1 VSELRKSES
10 GMTLIEMLVVAS
22 LLIVVL
28 SATLGAFNNFQST
41 AEVNRRQNDSQDQA
55 RNALTLLT
63 RELRNLASPSDEAPN
78 SVERNLAQDLI
89 FRSVGGTR
97 PAGSSNARNVRRVR
111 FCLNPSRRILYRQ
124 EQTWTSETAPAM
136 PTAADCPGAGWNTT
150 QRVISANTV
159 NDTRAVFTYN
169 NTILN
174 RITEITTGLFVD
186 VNPGRAPKETS
197 IQSAVFLRNQ
207 NRAPTAV
214 IDARH
219 AGGASQVIVLNGSA
233 SSDPEG
239 KALTYWWIDTTRTG
253 IAAACD
259 ETIPDDLRPQASGCV
274 ATGIIANYTAPAP
287 GTRGIQLIVR
297 DNSGLTA
304 TSDVVS
310 VCVPGGSVTCSTP

>member
-1 VSELRKSES
+1 
-10 GMTLIEMLVVAS
+10 MTLIEVLVVAS

-28 SATLGAFNNFQST
+28 GATLGAFNHFQAT

-55 RNALTLLT
+55 RNALTILT
-63 RELRNLASPSDEAPN
+63 RELRNLASPSDAAPN

-89 FRSVGGTR
+89 FRSVGGVR
-97 PAGSSNARNVRRVR
+97 PADTSNDRNERRVR
-111 FCLNPSRRILYRQ
+111 FCLNRSQRILYRQ
-124 EQTWTSETAPAM
+124 EQIWTEATPPGM
-136 PTAADCPGAGWNTT
+136 PTATDCPGGGWNVT

-159 NDTRAVFTYN
+159 NDARDVFAYN
-169 NTILN
+169 NTVPN
-174 RITEITTGLFVD
+174 RITEITTALFVD

-219 AGGASQVIVLNGSA
+219 AGGASQVIILNGSA

-253 IAAACD
+253 ISQACAAID
-259 ETIPDDLRPQASGCV
+259 DDLRAQASGCV
-274 ATGIIANYTAPAP
+274 ATGILANYTVPAP
-287 GTRGIQLIVR
+287 GTRGMKLIVR

-304 TSDVVS
+304 TSDVVP
-310 VCVPGGSVTCSTP
+310 VCVPGGTVTCSTTP

>member
-1 VSELRKSES
+1 VNELRKSES
-10 GMTLIEMLVVAS
+10 GMTLIEVLVVAS
-22 LLIVVL
+22 MLIVVL
-28 SATLGAFNNFQST
+28 SATLGAFNHFQAT
-41 AEVNRRQNDSQDQA
+41 AEVNRLQNDSQDQA

-78 SVERNLAQDLI
+78 SVERNLDQDLI

-97 PAGSSNARNVRRVR
+97 PAGTSNDRNERRVR
-111 FCLNPSRRILYRQ
+111 FCLNRTDRILYRQ
-124 EQTWTSETAPAM
+124 EQTWTSATAPAM
-136 PTAADCPGAGWNTT
+136 PTATGCPGAGWSAT

-159 NDTRAVFTYN
+159 NDTRAVFSYN
-169 NTILN
+169 DNVLN
-174 RITEITTGLFVD
+174 RITEITTSLFVD

-197 IQSAVFLRNQ
+197 IQSAIFLRNQ

-219 AGGASQVIVLNGSA
+219 AGGASQVILLNGSA

-253 IAAACD
+253 IASACSAMPND
-259 ETIPDDLRPQASGCV
+259 MTAQASGCV
-274 ATGIIANYTAPAP
+274 ATGIIANYTVPAP
-287 GTRGIQLIVR
+287 GTRGMKLIVR

-310 VCVPGGSVTCSTP
+310 VCVPGGTVTC

>member
-1 VSELRKSES
+1 
-10 GMTLIEMLVVAS
+10 MTLIEVLVVAS

-28 SATLGAFNNFQST
+28 SATLGAFNHFEAT

-63 RELRNLASPSDEAPN
+63 RELRNLASPIDAAPN
-78 SVERNLAQDLI
+78 SVERNGEQDLI

-97 PAGSSNARNVRRVR
+97 PAGSANDRNVRRVR
-111 FCLNPSRRILYRQ
+111 FCLNRAQRILYRQ
-124 EQTWTSETAPAM
+124 EQTWLTATAQAM
-136 PTAADCPGAGWNTT
+136 PPATDCPGAGWNVT

-159 NDTRAVFTYN
+159 NDTRPVFTYN
-169 NTILN
+169 NTALN
-174 RITEITTGLFVD
+174 RITEITTSLFVD
-186 VNPGRAPKETS
+186 VNPGRSPKETG
-197 IQSAVFLRNQ
+197 IQSAIFLRNQ

-219 AGGASQVIVLNGSA
+219 AGGTSQVILLNGSA

-253 IAAACD
+253 IASACNA
-259 ETIPDDLRPQASGCV
+259 IPDDLRAQASGCV
-274 ATGIIANYTAPAP
+274 ATGIIANYTVPPPP
-287 GTRGIQLIVR
+287 GPRGMKLIVR

-310 VCVPGGSVTCSTP
+310 VCVPGGTVTCSSSPG